1 MFVSEKEM
9 NKISRVLIGLM
20 LIAGVGVAQAA
31 SDDEKL
37 KELERAMNA
46 PSETGMQKPKMR
58 TRAIVFDNQ
67 PQAGDPAASQPAQAQ
82 PQAAAGP
89 RDCASLSPDVRA
101 VGVDFAIQ
109 FNAGSATVSPA
120 SEGTLSQISK
130 VLALS
135 PDRCVIVE
143 GHTDVSGNFDKNMA
157 LSRDRA
163 TSVVN
168 FISTRNGI
176 DRKRLVPVGKGS
188 TETMQNLDARDPKNR
203 RVVFKV
209 VTG

>member
-1 MFVSEKEM
+1 MKKNSGM
-9 NKISRVLIGLM
+9 MLSRIAAALLLSVVGLG
-20 LIAGVGVAQAA
+20 LAQA
-31 SDDEKL
+31 SDDDKL

-46 PSETGMQKPKMR
+46 PSETGMVKPKMR
-58 TRAIVFDNQ
+58 TRAIVFDSQ
-67 PQAGDPAASQPAQAQ
+67 PQTGQ
-82 PQAAAGP
+82 QAAESATAAVATAGP
-89 RDCASLSPDVRA
+89 RDCASLPPDVKSI
-101 VGVDFAIQ
+101 GVDFAIQ
-109 FNAGSATVSPA
+109 FNVGSATVSPA
-120 SEGTLSQISK
+120 SQGTLDQISK

-143 GHTDVSGNFDKNMA
+143 GHTDSSGNYEKNMA

-163 TSVVN
+163 ASVVN

-188 TETMQNLDARDPKNR
+188 SDTMQNLDARDPKNR

>member
-1 MFVSEKEM
+1 MKKSSGM
-9 NKISRVLIGLM
+9 MLSRVATALLVSLLGF
-20 LIAGVGVAQAA
+20 GVAQAA
-31 SDDEKL
+31 SDDDKL

-46 PSETGMQKPKMR
+46 PSDTGMAKPKMR

-67 PQAGDPAASQPAQAQ
+67 PQSGAPAAESAAAPVAA
-82 PQAAAGP
+82 AAAGGA
-89 RDCASLSPDVRA
+89 RDCAGLPPDVKA
-101 VGVDFAIQ
+101 IGVDFAIQ

-120 SEGTLSQISK
+120 SQTTLDQISK

-135 PDRCVIVE
+135 PERCVIVE
-143 GHTDVSGNFDKNMA
+143 GHTDSSGNADKNMA

-163 TSVVN
+163 ASVVN

-188 TETMQNLDARDPKNR
+188 NDTMQNLDARDPKNR